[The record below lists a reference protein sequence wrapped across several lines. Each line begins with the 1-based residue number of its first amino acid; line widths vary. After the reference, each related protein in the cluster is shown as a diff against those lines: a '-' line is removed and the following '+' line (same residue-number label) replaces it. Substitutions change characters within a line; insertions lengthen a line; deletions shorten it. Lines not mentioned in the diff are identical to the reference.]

1 MAHVLTIRDG
11 TTISMQQH
19 VDTLKV
25 QELSA

>member
-1 MAHVLTIRDG
+1 MAHVWTFRDG
-11 TTISMQQH
+11 KIISMHQH

>member
-1 MAHVLTIRDG
+1 MAHVWMFRDG
-11 TTISMQQH
+11 KIISMQQH